1 MAEEEGDAVGILDR
15 AKRWWTDPE
24 AYLAE
29 SQARLAE
36 TRARPSSVPAKLTAV
51 RPAKVSSGDEDWQQ
65 SGLVVTLSWTVP
77 SDLPV
82 FDGSGLSDWYLDP
95 VEAKALSSASDLRL
109 VRYVDGGGVD
119 ALRLVERASGRM
131 VSPSSPELVRL
142 GLWVVDVRGE
152 KHHET
157 ENTWA
162 DSSAGAC
169 VLLRLEPDCPYD
181 PNAVGVLDAM
191 GEALLGYFNKQKARS
206 FSRAARVGT
215 WVAVSLRG
223 SAAGVP
229 CSSVQVLGCEQSTMM
244 MLLA

>member
-1 MAEEEGDAVGILDR
+1 MGILDR

-36 TRARPSSVPAKLTAV
+36 TRAKASPATVTSV
-51 RPAKVSSGDEDWQQ
+51 RPYTVSSGEEDWQQ
-65 SGLVVTLSWTVP
+65 SGLVVTLSWTLP
-77 SDLPV
+77 SGLPV
-82 FDGSGLSDWYLDP
+82 FDGSGLSDWYLDA
-95 VEAKALSSASDLRL
+95 VESKALSSVSDLRL
-109 VRYVDGGGVD
+109 VRYVDGGGAD
-119 ALRLVERASGRM
+119 ALRLVERVSGRM

-152 KHHET
+152 KHHQV
-157 ENTWA
+157 ENKWA

-169 VLLRLEPDCPYD
+169 VLLRLEPDCPFD

-191 GEALLGYFNKQKARS
+191 GEALLGYFSKQKARS
-206 FSRAARVGT
+206 FARAAQAGT

-223 SAAGVP
+223 SVPGVP

-244 MLLA
+244 SLLA